1 MPESRHQTV
10 SSHVSVALAWCLSLC
25 ARLFRWRYVRFA
37 TVGASGTVVNLLVLY
52 VLQERVLPW
61 FFAENQTRLTVAL
74 ACAIAVATVNNFAW
88 NSLWTW
94 ADRLNTDA
102 AKRLRPDRGTVK
114 RFIQYSMSCWLG
126 MLIQYSLTIFLSA
139 YMYYLVANVLSIVV
153 ASVSNYLTNDWWTF
167 RRPPND
173 AGA

>member
-1 MPESRHQTV
+1 MPESKSQTMRFRWPAV
-10 SSHVSVALAWCLSLC
+10 LAWCQPWLIWLYG
-25 ARLFRWRYVRFA
+25 WRYVRFA

-52 VLQERVLPW
+52 ALQEQVLPW
-61 FFAENQTRLTVAL
+61 FIAETQTRLSVAL

-102 AKRLRPDRGTVK
+102 AERLRPGWGTVK
-114 RFIQYSMSCWLG
+114 RLFQYSLSCWLG
-126 MLIQYSLTIFLSA
+126 MLIQYSLTLFLSA